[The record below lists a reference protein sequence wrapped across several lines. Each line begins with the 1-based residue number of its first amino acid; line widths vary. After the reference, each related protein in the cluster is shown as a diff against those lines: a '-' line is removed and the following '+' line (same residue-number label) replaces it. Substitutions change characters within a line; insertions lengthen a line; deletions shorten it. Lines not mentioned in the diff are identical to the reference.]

1 MNPWDLF
8 NPANFNPLDPQ
19 QLLGQADAS
28 KLLDAAQR
36 FPGGPGMLVFAL
48 FWAPIGPGIPA
59 GVLLARHAGLNP
71 LVTLALYALSDVLG
85 ACVCHPMFVGLRGLA
100 RRVPALRWLGQR
112 LMKVAMFGARVPT
125 AADLDVGVKGLAP
138 ALFRIGTVGFGLD
151 VYHGGML
158 VAGLPVPRLLGWAA
172 AIAGDLVWFAVLL
185 VTSIATA
192 AVVDDDRVV
201 AVVVLIAMF
210 VLPMVAKRLFPV
222 LRDPVAAPKTPV
234 SQTAPQEGHV
244 ALNGA
249 AGTVLSGPNGA
260 NGAAQ
265 PTPALVLAGSSRGP
279 DIRGSAERTAA
290 VAASYLPHTAA
301 ARAAPN
307 GAGAQRPDNRAPR
320 KGSKGGRSGKKARRR

>member
-1 MNPWDLF
+1 VNPWDLF

-100 RRVPALRWLGQR
+100 RRVRALRWLGQR

-125 AADLDVGVKGLAP
+125 AADLEVGVKGLAP

-172 AIAGDLVWFAVLL
+172 AMAGDLVWFAVLL

-222 LRDPVAAPKTPV
+222 LRDPAPAPKPPV
-234 SQTAPQEGHV
+234 TQTAPQEGHV

-249 AGTVLSGPNGA
+249 AGTVLSSA
-260 NGAAQ
+260 NGATQ
-265 PTPALVLAGSSRGP
+265 TRPTPALALAGSSRGP

-290 VAASYLPHTAA
+290 VAASYLPHKAA
-301 ARAAPN
+301 ATAAPN
-307 GAGAQRPDNRAPR
+307 GAPALRPDGRAPR
-320 KGSKGGRSGKKARRR
+320 KGNKSGRSGKKARRR